1 VLPPWFEPSSSR
13 ACFTQQASEG
23 ARESRFTVD
32 VESKVAALVTLRW
45 RTPPPSSIDER
56 LIVTDDGHARLEVLK
71 PRSVGD
77 TVGIYEGSVEETE
90 ARELTAA
97 GPEVEFDGEV
107 QDSRSAAV
115 AAAADRVVERLLG
128 SPLAVAQFFARS
140 VGAVPPLPE
149 TLALGVLGGGSQPIE
164 FELNLAECIVHFS
177 CSGRPISSAPL
188 PELSEGFMTSEAE
201 GLGGVRQR
209 ATIGPG
215 IVGTVCVP
223 LVVPEGANELSVQV
237 VGSWFLPD
245 ERRAE
250 DFEARTESQK
260 L

>member
-1 VLPPWFEPSSSR
+1 M
-13 ACFTQQASEG
+13 
-23 ARESRFTVD
+23 D
-32 VESKVAALVTLRW
+32 VESKVPAMVTLRW

-71 PRSVGD
+71 PRSLGD
-77 TVGIYEGSVEETE
+77 TVGIYEGAVEETE
-90 ARELTAA
+90 IPELTAA
-97 GPEVEFDGEV
+97 GPGVEFDG
-107 QDSRSAAV
+107 AALDPRLASV
-115 AAAADRVVERLLG
+115 AAAADRVVQRLLA

-149 TLALGVLGGGSQPIE
+149 TLALGVLGGGSQPSE
-164 FELNLAECIVHFS
+164 FELDLAECVVHFS
-177 CSGRPISSAPL
+177 GSGRPISSTPL

-209 ATIGPG
+209 ATIRPG

-237 VGSWFLPD
+237 VGRWFLPE

-250 DFEARTESQK
+250 DFEARTAFQK